1 MEESRVDKSIKNT
14 TFGMI
19 GLAVSLLVQFIS
31 RTIFIKLLGDEYN
44 GINGL
49 FTNILSVLNLAELG
63 FAYSIAYALY
73 APLQSA
79 DKEKICAIMN
89 YLRKIYYLIAVV
101 VGVAGLICV
110 PFLQYLIKE
119 DISTLPFALKQIR
132 IYFVVY
138 LANTVFSYIWSYKR
152 TLITA
157 DQKTYLVSNADN
169 LSNILLYSVQIVL
182 LLIWKNYYLY
192 LVLMLVKTIGTNVVL
207 TFIADK
213 KYPFLKENRNVRL
226 NKEECGRILKNVG
239 AMFFHKVG
247 SVVIYGTTTIIISAF
262 VSLIEAGW
270 YSNYVLIVSAVSS
283 FINIIF
289 NSITASVGNLCVTA
303 DKEYQKKVFSRIS
316 YVANFLAIFAFVCYV
331 VLFNDFVTLWVGG
344 DKTFS
349 LAVIV
354 VISASS
360 MITILR
366 SAPNTFKNAQGL
378 FVKDWYK
385 PIVEAGIA
393 IILAIVFSFVWGT
406 FGVLFGYML
415 GAIVAVP
422 IENMVLYKYGFE
434 GTKKEFFE
442 QLLRLLGCA
451 LLAGAMAALV
461 YFICSFMPQGLG
473 WFIIKAVFSV
483 CFVCVLYVAL
493 TFRTDG
499 FHYYKNMSK
508 DIFKKIFKRN
518 KN

>member
-1 MEESRVDKSIKNT
+1 
-14 TFGMI
+14 MI

-270 YSNYVLIVSAVSS
+270 YSN
-283 FINIIF
+283 
-289 NSITASVGNLCVTA
+289 
-303 DKEYQKKVFSRIS
+303 
-316 YVANFLAIFAFVCYV
+316 
-331 VLFNDFVTLWVGG
+331 
-344 DKTFS
+344 
-349 LAVIV
+349 
-354 VISASS
+354 
-360 MITILR
+360 
-366 SAPNTFKNAQGL
+366 
-378 FVKDWYK
+378 
-385 PIVEAGIA
+385 
-393 IILAIVFSFVWGT
+393 
-406 FGVLFGYML
+406 
-415 GAIVAVP
+415 
-422 IENMVLYKYGFE
+422 
-434 GTKKEFFE
+434 
-442 QLLRLLGCA
+442 
-451 LLAGAMAALV
+451 
-461 YFICSFMPQGLG
+461 
-473 WFIIKAVFSV
+473 
-483 CFVCVLYVAL
+483 
-493 TFRTDG
+493 
-499 FHYYKNMSK
+499 
-508 DIFKKIFKRN
+508 
-518 KN
+518 